1 MLYNLLIMQTFFLL
15 IIGNLMAQPYDYYK
29 PMALVNPGHF
39 DAKEYSFTVGY
50 DGGIDL
56 NLSYTLP
63 KNIALVAGGNVN
75 VFNYNKKA
83 SVDYT
88 IHNSNFSGLAGLG
101 YFKHRQ
107 YKFFNIVEMFAG
119 TRVSTVDNYIRK
131 ENSTSESSDDMT
143 KAQYLTLFGQL
154 QTNALKKKYGLFF
167 ASRITLNR
175 YQNFEFY
182 RRSKTQVSEIS
193 SSFNLLSLEPAFG
206 VTIPINNIRTNM
218 QFGVSL
224 PIYSED
230 ATITETYTASN
241 TTNELVEN
249 YGDFYFFWRLS
260 FTYLKTKWK
269 LR

>member
-1 MLYNLLIMQTFFLL
+1 MLILLCLILL
-15 IIGNLMAQPYDYYK
+15 FNGNLKAQPIDYYK

-39 DAKEYSFTVGY
+39 DIKEYSFTIGY

-56 NLSYTLP
+56 NFSYTLP
-63 KNIALVAGGNVN
+63 KNIALVAAGNVN
-75 VFNYNKKA
+75 VFKYNRKA

-88 IHNSNFSGLAGLG
+88 IHNNNFSGLAGLG

-107 YKFFNIVEMFAG
+107 YKFFNIVEMFVGA
-119 TRVSTVDNYIRK
+119 RISSVDNYIRK

-143 KAQYLTLFGQL
+143 KAEYLTIFGQL

-167 ASRITLNR
+167 ASRISLNN
-175 YQNFEFY
+175 YQSFEFY
-182 RRSKTQVSEIS
+182 RRSKTQISEIS
-193 SSFNLLSLEPAFG
+193 GSFNLLSLEPAFG
-206 VTIPINNIRTNM
+206 VTIPINNIRTNL
-218 QFGVSL
+218 QLGVSL

-230 ATITETYTASN
+230 AIITETFTASN
-241 TTNELVEN
+241 TTNEFIES